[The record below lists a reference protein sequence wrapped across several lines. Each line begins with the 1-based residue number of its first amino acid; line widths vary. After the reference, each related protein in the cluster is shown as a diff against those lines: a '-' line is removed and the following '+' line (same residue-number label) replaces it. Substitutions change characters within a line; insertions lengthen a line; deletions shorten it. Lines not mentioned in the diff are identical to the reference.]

1 MAYDLDANMESEN
14 TGGTTNIEKFKLEI
28 VGYDLSVDDND
39 KEIIEISIREIND
52 KFKFE
57 TRQYLNKKADGTYK
71 NLLWAGFDGSDGR
84 VAPSLLWEIKEA
96 IKTKLGDEK
105 YEERKTKTGGINKK
119 FFVKAQFEFEVKIIE
134 LKTKTIYMLYTEA
147 QKIKDEEY
155 KSSKSAKSSDNT
167 KMVEEAIDAND
178 LPF

>member
-1 MAYDLDANMESEN
+1 MAYDLDANMENEN

-28 VGYDLSVDDND
+28 VGYDLCVNDDNV
-39 KEIIEISIREIND
+39 EYIGISIREMTD

-57 TRQYLNKKADGTYK
+57 ARQYLKKKENGEYK
-71 NLLWAGFDGSDGR
+71 STLWAGFEGSDGR
-84 VAPSLLWEIKEA
+84 VPPSLLWEIKEA

-105 YEERKTKTGGINKK
+105 YEERKVKAGGVNKK
-119 FFVKAQFEFEVKIIE
+119 FFLKAQFEFEVKVIE

-155 KSSKSAKSSDNT
+155 RNSQNPKEVDNT
-167 KMVEEAIDAND
+167 EIAEGAIDTND